1 MIRTLA
7 DLHIHDLAH
16 AGGKGANLG
25 AMIGAGLPVPAGF
38 VVLTEAY
45 RLFVETHSLHA
56 SIQALLAYTPDQLDE
71 LVVAAHALQQRFVAA
86 ELPAALRNALVQ
98 AYEALGA
105 GPVAVRSSATAE
117 DLPDA
122 SFAGQHDSYLHIV
135 GPEALCDAVQRCWAS
150 LWNPRAV
157 AYRYQ
162 QGMHLDEVALA
173 VVVQRMVPAE
183 RAGVLFTANPINHCR
198 DQLLLS
204 ASWGL
209 GEAVVSGEVA
219 PDQWV
224 VDGSSGAI
232 LEAQIALK
240 EVMTVRS
247 ASGTTTRPMP
257 EDLRAVPSLSA
268 QEVAQ
273 VVALGQRAAAFFSTP
288 QDVEW
293 AWAEGQPYLVQS
305 RPITSLFPLPEPL
318 PDPHAGLRLY
328 LCLTLHAQQMS
339 QPLTPSGIAW
349 WRALVASIT
358 TATTGDDQPA
368 MPWFKVGAGRIFVD
382 ATALLRNAEGWS
394 QLGAALADKDAIT
407 SAALLQLQQRIGPAI
422 INQGPG
428 FRMPLPMLSVGLRLA
443 WRALLAALGP
453 DQERKR
459 VLAET
464 DHALEELERT
474 AAQLSGIT
482 DRINFIEHVLA
493 RQGAMIWLIPVAVII
508 PALVAEQ
515 ELKRRVEQW
524 FGDLELFRPIQR
536 ALPYNPTTE
545 MGLELWRLAQHFK
558 AEGLE
563 AHGEHPAIKRF
574 LARYGHRALWE
585 IDPGMVRWDE
595 QPDYVLSV
603 LRRYMDQADDL
614 DQVQQFH
621 AHEKAAREAV
631 DALVTR
637 VAREQ
642 GRGAAW
648 FVRQLLRIYRQ
659 LGGVRE
665 QPKFDGSR
673 MIALARRILQQVG
686 AELVARGQL
695 DEVNDVFFLTFAELR
710 AAEHHP
716 AASDL
721 RQHVAA
727 AQRDYQQEDQ
737 RRAVPRW
744 MTSKGECIFGV
755 SSGSDEGQLSGI
767 PVSAG
772 SYVGQ
777 VRIVHNPT
785 SDKLAPGEV
794 LVCRGTDPAW
804 TPLFLSAGALI
815 METGGAVS
823 HGSVV
828 AREYGLPAVAGV
840 SAATTL
846 LTDGQ
851 WVRVH
856 GATGHV
862 ELLAQEEE
870 CQQW

>member
-16 AGGKGANLG
+16 AGGKGARLG
-25 AMIGAGLPVPAGF
+25 AMVGAGLPVPAGF
-38 VVLTEAY
+38 VVLTDAY
-45 RLFVETHSLHA
+45 RLFVETHGLHA
-56 SIQALLAYTPDQLDE
+56 AIHALRATASLERMDALTG
-71 LVVAAHALQQRFVAA
+71 AAHALQQRFLAA
-86 ELPAALRNALVQ
+86 ELPAALRSVIVQ

-122 SFAGQHDSYLHIV
+122 SFAGQHDSYLYID
-135 GPEALCDAVQRCWAS
+135 GPDALCDAVLRCWAS

-157 AYRYQ
+157 AYRCQ
-162 QGMHLDEVALA
+162 QDLHLDDVALA

-183 RAGVLFTANPINHCR
+183 RAGVLFTAHPINHCR
-198 DQLLLS
+198 DQMLLS

-209 GEAVVSGEVA
+209 GEAVVSGEVS

-224 VDGSSGAI
+224 VEGRSGAI
-232 LEAQIALK
+232 LETHVALK
-240 EVMTVRS
+240 EVMTVRA
-247 ASGTTTRPMP
+247 ASGTTTHPMP
-257 EDLRAVPSLSA
+257 EELRAVPALSA

-273 VVALGQRAAAFFSTP
+273 VVELGRRAAAFFGSP

-293 AWAEGQPYLVQS
+293 AWAEGQAYLVQS

-318 PDPHAGLRLY
+318 PEPHDGLRLY
-328 LCLTLHAQQMS
+328 LCLTLHAQQMC
-339 QPLTPSGIAW
+339 QPLTPSGIEW

-358 TATTGDDQPA
+358 TATTGKAQPA

-382 ATALLRNAEGWS
+382 TTALLRTAEAWQ
-394 QLGAALADKDAIT
+394 QLGTALADKDAIT
-407 SAALLQLQQRIGPAI
+407 SVALMELQQRIGPAI

-428 FRMPLPMLSVGLRLA
+428 LQMGLPMLSLGMRLA

-459 VLAET
+459 VVAET
-464 DHALEELERT
+464 DQALEELECA
-474 AAQLSGIT
+474 AAQLSGVT
-482 DRINFIEHVLA
+482 ARIDFIEHVLA
-493 RQGAMIWLIPVAVII
+493 RQGAMVWLVPVAVII
-508 PALVAEQ
+508 PALMAEQ

-545 MGLELWRLAQHFK
+545 MGLELWRLAQRFK

-563 AHGEHPAIKRF
+563 PHGDHPAIKRF
-574 LARYGHRALWE
+574 LLRYGHRALWE
-585 IDPGMVRWDE
+585 IDPGMARWDE
-595 QPDYVLSV
+595 QPDYILSV
-603 LRRYMDQADDL
+603 LRRYMDQTDAR

-621 AHEKAAREAV
+621 AHEKAARAAA
-631 DALVTR
+631 DALVAR
-637 VAREQ
+637 VAQQQ
-642 GRGAAW
+642 GRRAAW

-695 DEVNDVFFLTFAELR
+695 AEVNDVFFLSFAELR
-710 AAEHHP
+710 AAERQP
-716 AASDL
+716 AANDL
-721 RQHVAA
+721 RQQVAA
-727 AQRDYQQEDQ
+727 AQRAYQQEQQ

-744 MTSKGECIFGV
+744 MTSNGECIFGV
-755 SSGSDEGQLSGI
+755 SSSNVEGQLSGI

-772 SYVGQ
+772 TYTGQ
-777 VRIVHNPT
+777 VRIVHDPT
-785 SDKLAPGEV
+785 STTLAPGEI

-840 SAATTL
+840 AGATTRL
-846 LTDGQ
+846 HDGQ
-851 WVRVH
+851 WVRVN

-862 ELLAQEEE
+862 ELLEHKAA
-870 CQQW
+870 